1 MLKHFQCKNGQII
14 SWSDVCD
21 GIAHCKDKSDEALCY
36 CVDDLYPCQIGYN
49 VSCERAC
56 NTMGYISCSTYRNWR
71 ACEHY
76 LHLKDFDLIDVDLL
90 PIKENY
96 DLKLL
101 YQLVLIVT
109 GVVGLL
115 AVIVAAM
122 LFSQWKQ
129 PNNRFQNIIRICTF
143 NKKKSPNQ
151 LLTSNNEITDN
162 NEVRYVDMD
171 FRDTF

>member
-101 YQLVLIVT
+101 YQLVNGNSLTT
-109 GVVGLL
+109 GYVL
-115 AVIVAAM
+115 
-122 LFSQWKQ
+122 S
-129 PNNRFQNIIRICTF
+129 
-143 NKKKSPNQ
+143 KKKSPNQ